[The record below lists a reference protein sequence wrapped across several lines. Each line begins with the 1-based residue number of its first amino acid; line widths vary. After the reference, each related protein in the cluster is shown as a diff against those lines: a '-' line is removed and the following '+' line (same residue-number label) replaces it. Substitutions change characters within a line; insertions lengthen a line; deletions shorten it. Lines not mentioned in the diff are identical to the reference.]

1 MDSDSSS
8 SETNAINPNSTAT
21 VINNQR
27 GPFSFNVAA
36 FPLKFTP
43 TNYLSWKSQFTCL
56 LAGFELLGYLDG
68 SHPSPVAT
76 EPSYSLWARQDQLI
90 RHALITSV
98 SDSITPYIATTA
110 TAQQAWETL
119 ARLYANRSRT
129 RVITLKECLQN
140 MRRDGRSVSEY
151 LRALKSVADELGTI
165 DRPLT
170 DDDLTVYI
178 LNGLGP
184 EFREIATSLR
194 TRDSSLSFDD
204 LHDRLVAHEE
214 SLRREELKADSSPIT
229 AHHASILKSMSSSQL
244 CNQAGHFARS
254 CLYHRIQNL
263 NPQANYASSAT
274 AADDWL
280 LDSGATNHVTTDLAN
295 LALHS
300 EYHGP
305 DELQIG
311 DGTVLNITHVGHTTL
326 STPSYSL
333 PLKDILCVLQ
343 ASRNLISVSQL
354 CKSADVFVEFHP
366 TFFLVKDRRTRETL
380 LRGKNTH
387 GVYHIPG
394 QVKAQ
399 PAALVGERVSLANWH
414 SRLESTFPFKNST
427 FLCDAS
433 NSSPTCRDVPMMPNS
448 TSAGMSV
455 EPPPLFPCVPTHTL
469 TAHLSSIMSNKAMSN
484 LQLLF
489 THYLPLWPLAH
500 PLPFLP
506 LLHQPLP
513 LRPIPSTNPLPHP
526 IPTPPLLGPHHRNL
540 FELTQ
545 WFPPPQPLR
554 THPMV
559 TRSQNN
565 IFKPKT
571 LFHATKSPL
580 SLPVEPTCAT
590 QALKDPN
597 WRQAMSEEFSALVR
611 QGTWE
616 LVPSH
621 PSQHVLGCKWVFR
634 LKRGKDGSIKRY
646 KARLVAKGFH
656 QRPGSDYFN
665 TFSPV
670 IKPTTIHTVLSLAV
684 SRGWSIQQ
692 LDVNNAFLH
701 GHIDEVLYMQQPTG
715 FVDHNFPSHV
725 CRLRKSLYGLK
736 QAPRAW
742 FRALKDFLLAQ
753 GFFHS
758 KSDNS
763 LFIYHKG
770 STWIYFLVYVD
781 DIIVTGNDS
790 APVQSIMQVMS
801 ATFSLKDLGPLSF
814 FLGIEAISTKDGLF
828 LSQQRYILDLL
839 QKTGMADAKPVSS
852 PLASTSVLQLSTGTP
867 LSDGTNYRKIV
878 GSLQY
883 LSLTWPDLSFAV
895 SRLSQFMHRPT
906 DSHWQA
912 VKRVLRYLRGSVSH
926 GLLLRPQPT
935 LSLHAFSDADWAG
948 DRDTYTSTTGYL
960 VFLGSNPLSW
970 RAAKQQAVARSSTEA
985 EYRALATAASEVVWI
1000 QHLLS
1005 ELGVSSSI
1013 PPAILCD
1020 NIGATYLSSNLVF
1033 HSWMKHI
1040 AIDLHFVRELV
1051 DRKVLH
1057 VSHISSHDQL
1067 ADALT
1072 KALPSLR
1079 FRSLR
1084 SKIGVADGTFVLR
1097 GHIKETKSA
1106 AIK

>member
-8 SETNAINPNSTAT
+8 SETNAVNPNSAAI

-27 GPFSFNVAA
+27 GPFSFNAAA
-36 FPLKFTP
+36 FPLKLTP

-98 SDSITPYIATTA
+98 SESITPYIAAAA

-129 RVITLKECLQN
+129 RVITLKERLQN
-140 MRRDGRSVSEY
+140 TRRDGCSVSEY

-184 EFREIATSLR
+184 EFREIAASLR

-229 AHHASILKSMSSSQL
+229 AHYASIPKSMSPSQVGLFPPASNNRYSPSTSSQNRRGGNSYQQRPNNRRRGSFSRPNNISRPTCQL

-254 CLYHRIQNL
+254 CPYHRIQNL
-263 NPQANYASSAT
+263 NPQANFASSVAP

-311 DGTVLNITHVGHTTL
+311 DGT
-326 STPSYSL
+326 
-333 PLKDILCVLQ
+333 
-343 ASRNLISVSQL
+343 
-354 CKSADVFVEFHP
+354 
-366 TFFLVKDRRTRETL
+366 
-380 LRGKNTH
+380 
-387 GVYHIPG
+387 
-394 QVKAQ
+394 
-399 PAALVGERVSLANWH
+399 
-414 SRLESTFPFKNST
+414 ESTFPFKNST

-433 NSSPTCRDVPMMPNS
+433 NSSPVFRDMPMMPNS

-455 EPPPLFPCVPTHTL
+455 EPPPLFPCVPTHSHRPPKFHN
-469 TAHLSSIMSNKAMSN
+469 AQPSHEQPAASIYPLSTPMSTS
-484 LQLLF
+484 
-489 THYLPLWPLAH
+489 TPS
-500 PLPFLP
+500 PLPSLTSP
-506 LLHQPLP
+506 SSPIETNSVHQSPAPSDSHSSP
-513 LRPIPSTNPLPHP
+513 LRS
-526 IPTPPLLGPHHRNL
+526 
-540 FELTQ
+540 
-545 WFPPPQPLR
+545 PPPQPLR

-580 SLPVEPTCAT
+580 SLPIEPTCVT

-616 LVPSH
+616 LVPSQ

-634 LKRGKDGSIKRY
+634 LKRGKDGSIERY

-670 IKPTTIHTVLSLAV
+670 IKPTTIRTVLSLAV

-742 FRALKDFLLAQ
+742 FQALKDFILAQ

-790 APVQSIMQVMS
+790 AAVQSIVQVMS
-801 ATFSLKDLGPLSF
+801 TTFSLKDLGPLSF

-883 LSLTWPDLSFAV
+883 LSLTRPDLSFAV

-960 VFLGSNPLSW
+960 VFLGSNPVSW
-970 RAAKQQAVARSSTEA
+970 RAAKQRAVARSSTEA
-985 EYRALATAASEVVWI
+985 EYRALATAASE
-1000 QHLLS
+1000 
-1005 ELGVSSSI
+1005 
-1013 PPAILCD
+1013 
-1020 NIGATYLSSNLVF
+1020 
-1033 HSWMKHI
+1033 HI

-1057 VSHISSHDQL
+1057 VSHISSQDQL
-1067 ADALT
+1067 ADVLT

-1079 FRSLR
+1079 FHSLR
-1084 SKIGVADGTFVLR
+1084 SKIGVADGTSVLR
-1097 GHIKETKSA
+1097 GHIKETASA
-1106 AIK
+1106 AVK

>member
-1 MDSDSSS
+1 MDSDS
-8 SETNAINPNSTAT
+8 
-21 VINNQR
+21 R
-27 GPFSFNVAA
+27 
-36 FPLKFTP
+36 
-43 TNYLSWKSQFTCL
+43 
-56 LAGFELLGYLDG
+56 FELLGYLDG

-90 RHALITSV
+90 RHALITLV
-98 SDSITPYIATTA
+98 SESITPYIAAVA

-129 RVITLKECLQN
+129 RVITLKEHLQN
-140 MRRDGRSVSEY
+140 MCCDGRSVSEY
-151 LRALKSVADELGTI
+151 LRALKSMADELGTI

-184 EFREIATSLR
+184 EFREIAASLR

-214 SLRREELKADSSPIT
+214 SLRLIFFHPPQTIVT
-229 AHHASILKSMSSSQL
+229 HLQL
-244 CNQAGHFARS
+244 
-254 CLYHRIQNL
+254 LHRIVEVETHISRGPTTEGANL
-263 NPQANYASSAT
+263 NPQANFASSAAT
-274 AADDWL
+274 TADDWL

-300 EYHGP
+300 KYHGP

-311 DGTVLNITHVGHTTL
+311 DGT
-326 STPSYSL
+326 
-333 PLKDILCVLQ
+333 
-343 ASRNLISVSQL
+343 
-354 CKSADVFVEFHP
+354 
-366 TFFLVKDRRTRETL
+366 
-380 LRGKNTH
+380 GK
-387 GVYHIPG
+387 
-394 QVKAQ
+394 
-399 PAALVGERVSLANWH
+399 
-414 SRLESTFPFKNST
+414 
-427 FLCDAS
+427 
-433 NSSPTCRDVPMMPNS
+433 
-448 TSAGMSV
+448 SV
-455 EPPPLFPCVPTHTL
+455 EPPPLFPCVLIHSHRPSKFHNVQQSHEQPPTSIYP
-469 TAHLSSIMSNKAMSN
+469 LSTPVPTSTPS
-484 LQLLF
+484 
-489 THYLPLWPLAH
+489 
-500 PLPFLP
+500 PLPSLTSP
-506 LLHQPLP
+506 SSPIKTNSVHQSPAPSDSHSSP
-513 LRPIPSTNPLPHP
+513 LRS
-526 IPTPPLLGPHHRNL
+526 
-540 FELTQ
+540 
-545 WFPPPQPLR
+545 PPPQPLR

-580 SLPVEPTCAT
+580 SLLVEPTCVT

-611 QGTWE
+611 QGMWE

-634 LKRGKDGSIKRY
+634 LKRGKDGSIERS

-656 QRPGSDYFN
+656 QRPGSNYFN
-665 TFSPV
+665 TFSLV
-670 IKPTTIHTVLSLAV
+670 IKPTTIRTVLSLAV
-684 SRGWSIQQ
+684 SRGWSIKQ

-742 FRALKDFLLAQ
+742 FRALKDFFLAQ

-790 APVQSIMQVMS
+790 AAVQSIVQVMS

-814 FLGIEAISTKDGLF
+814 YLGIEAISTKDGLF
-828 LSQQRYILDLL
+828 LSQQ
-839 QKTGMADAKPVSS
+839 S
-852 PLASTSVLQLSTGTP
+852 PLASTSVLQLSTSTP

-883 LSLTWPDLSFAV
+883 LSLTRPDLSFAV

-912 VKRVLRYLRGSVSH
+912 MKRVLRYLRGSVSH

-935 LSLHAFSDADWAG
+935 LSLYAFSDADWAG

-960 VFLGSNPLSW
+960 VFLGSNPVSW
-970 RAAKQQAVARSSTEA
+970 RAAKQRAVARSSTEA

-1005 ELGVSSSI
+1005 ELGVSSSV
-1013 PPAILCD
+1013 PPAIFCD
-1020 NIGATYLSSNLVF
+1020 NIGATYLSSNPVF
-1033 HSWMKHI
+1033 HSRMKHI
-1040 AIDLHFVRELV
+1040 AINLHFVRELV

-1067 ADALT
+1067 ADVLT

-1079 FRSLR
+1079 FHSLR
-1084 SKIGVADGTFVLR
+1084 SKIGVADGTSVLR
-1097 GHIKETKSA
+1097 GHIEATESVAVK
-1106 AIK
+1106 

>member
-8 SETNAINPNSTAT
+8 SKTNAINPNSAAT

-27 GPFSFNVAA
+27 SPFSFNAAA
-36 FPLKFTP
+36 FPLKLTP
-43 TNYLSWKSQFTCL
+43 TNYLSWKSQCTCL

-98 SDSITPYIATTA
+98 SDSITPYIAATA

-129 RVITLKECLQN
+129 RVITLKERLQN

-151 LRALKSVADELGTI
+151 LRALKFVADELGTI
-165 DRPLT
+165 DWPLT

-184 EFREIATSLR
+184 EFREIAASLR

-204 LHDRLVAHEE
+204 LHDRLVAHKE

-229 AHHASILKSMSSSQL
+229 AHYASIPKSMSSSQVGLFPPASNNRYSPSTSSQNRRGGNSYQQRPNNKRCGSFSRPNNISRPTCQL

-254 CLYHRIQNL
+254 CPYHRIQNL

-300 EYHGP
+300 EYHGL

-311 DGTVLNITHVGHTTL
+311 DGT
-326 STPSYSL
+326 
-333 PLKDILCVLQ
+333 
-343 ASRNLISVSQL
+343 
-354 CKSADVFVEFHP
+354 
-366 TFFLVKDRRTRETL
+366 
-380 LRGKNTH
+380 
-387 GVYHIPG
+387 
-394 QVKAQ
+394 
-399 PAALVGERVSLANWH
+399 
-414 SRLESTFPFKNST
+414 ESTFSFKNST

-433 NSSPTCRDVPMMPNS
+433 NSSSTFRDMPMMPNS

-455 EPPPLFPCVPTHTL
+455 EPPPLVPCVPTHSHRPSKFHNVQQSHEQPPASIYPLSTL
-469 TAHLSSIMSNKAMSN
+469 VATSTPS
-484 LQLLF
+484 
-489 THYLPLWPLAH
+489 
-500 PLPFLP
+500 PLPSLTSP
-506 LLHQPLP
+506 ASPIATNSVHQSPAPFDSHSSP
-513 LRPIPSTNPLPHP
+513 LRS
-526 IPTPPLLGPHHRNL
+526 
-540 FELTQ
+540 
-545 WFPPPQPLR
+545 PPPQPLR

-565 IFKPKT
+565 IFKPRT

-580 SLPVEPTCAT
+580 SLPVEPTCVT

-634 LKRGKDGSIKRY
+634 LKRGKDGSIERY

-656 QRPGSDYFN
+656 QRPGSDSFN

-670 IKPTTIHTVLSLAV
+670 IKPTTICTVLSLAV
-684 SRGWSIQQ
+684 SRRWSIQQ

-701 GHIDEVLYMQQPTG
+701 GHIDE
-715 FVDHNFPSHV
+715 
-725 CRLRKSLYGLK
+725 
-736 QAPRAW
+736 
-742 FRALKDFLLAQ
+742 
-753 GFFHS
+753 
-758 KSDNS
+758 
-763 LFIYHKG
+763 
-770 STWIYFLVYVD
+770 
-781 DIIVTGNDS
+781 
-790 APVQSIMQVMS
+790 
-801 ATFSLKDLGPLSF
+801 
-814 FLGIEAISTKDGLF
+814 
-828 LSQQRYILDLL
+828 
-839 QKTGMADAKPVSS
+839 
-852 PLASTSVLQLSTGTP
+852 LSTGTP

-883 LSLTWPDLSFAV
+883 LSLTRPDLSFVV
-895 SRLSQFMHRPT
+895 SRLSQFMHHPT

-935 LSLHAFSDADWAG
+935 LSLHAFSDANWAR

-960 VFLGSNPLSW
+960 VFLGSNLVSW
-970 RAAKQQAVARSSTEA
+970 RAVKQRAVARSSTEA
-985 EYRALATAASEVVWI
+985 EYRALATTTSEVAWI
-1000 QHLLS
+1000 QHLLF

-1013 PPAILCD
+1013 PPAIFCD
-1020 NIGATYLSSNLVF
+1020 NIGATYLSSNPVF
-1033 HSWMKHI
+1033 HSRMKHI

-1067 ADALT
+1067 DNALT

-1084 SKIGVADGTFVLR
+1084 SKIGVADGTSVLR
-1097 GHIKETKSA
+1097 GHIKETESA